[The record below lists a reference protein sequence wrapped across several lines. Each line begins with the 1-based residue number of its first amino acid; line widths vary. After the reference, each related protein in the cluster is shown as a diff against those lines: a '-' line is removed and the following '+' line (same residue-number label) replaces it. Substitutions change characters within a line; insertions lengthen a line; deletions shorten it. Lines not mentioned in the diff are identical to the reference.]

1 MEILKLESGIREG
14 SGKGFSRRLRSSGR
28 VPAILYGR
36 KTEPMNLDLDET
48 AIRAALHQHPES
60 AVIDLSVV
68 GGDSDEPVNVIIR
81 DIQRHPTTG
90 RILHVDFQRIKFG
103 EKLRV
108 EVKIGVTGKPRGV
121 KEQGG
126 ILEHSTR
133 STQIM
138 CLPRQIPESLDLDV
152 SELMIGDAL
161 KMSDLVEKYPDID
174 FMDESE
180 ITVAAV
186 SAPAV
191 EAEPVVEAE
200 EEAEGEPELVAKEKE
215 GEEKPEE
222 KEEKST

>member
-68 GGDSDEPVNVIIR
+68 GGDSEPVNVIIR

-108 EVKIGVTGKPRGV
+108 EVKISVTGKPRGV

-161 KMSDLVEKYPDID
+161 KMSDLVKKYPDID